1 MSKDIKANW
10 SKATKLS
17 RVISV
22 EIQRELLWFIFV
34 LFIGGGRVT
43 HNAANAAPQDRVAGS
58 GYALFHDAHFE
69 LVHK

>member
-34 LFIGGGRVT
+34 LSIGGGRVT
-43 HNAANAAPQDRVAGS
+43 HNAANAAPQERVAGS
-58 GYALFHDAHFE
+58 EIRPFSLRSFRASS
-69 LVHK
+69 

>member
-1 MSKDIKANW
+1 
-10 SKATKLS
+10 
-17 RVISV
+17 VISV

-43 HNAANAAPQDRVAGS
+43 HNAANAAPQERVAGS
-58 GYALFHDAHFE
+58 GYALFLNAHVE

>member
-34 LFIGGGRVT
+34 LFIVGWSCD
-43 HNAANAAPQDRVAGS
+43 P
-58 GYALFHDAHFE
+58 
-69 LVHK
+69 